1 VEITMWKIAI
11 DRRGL
16 LGAALGA
23 ALLSA
28 APISLHWSSTA
39 APSLSID
46 RAHARIGHPLSP
58 GSVAGVN
65 RRVNRRTA
73 RRAYYGG
80 GVAAAGAAAASY
92 GVAGVNGGYDT
103 GYSPDYGG
111 GYNNLYSYA
120 PSANTAPAATGPATH
135 AAPAANTTS
144 MNVGGLE
151 SNEHSTSALPSLSPE
166 LYAACLDRTYGSC
179 PEQ

>member
-1 VEITMWKIAI
+1 MWKIAI
-11 DRRGL
+11 DKRGL
-16 LGAALGA
+16 LGVALGV
-23 ALLSA
+23 ALISA

-80 GVAAAGAAAASY
+80 VAAAGVAGASY
-92 GVAGVNGGYDT
+92 GVAGVNEGYDT
-103 GYSPDYGG
+103 GYSSDYRG

-120 PSANTAPAATGPATH
+120 PAADNAPAATAY
-135 AAPAANTTS
+135 AAPAANTAS
-144 MNVGGLE
+144 PNVVGSE
-151 SNEHSTSALPSLSPE
+151 SNANSTSAVPALSPE
-166 LYAACLDRTYGSC
+166 LYAACLDRTYGAC

>member
-1 VEITMWKIAI
+1 MWNIAI
-11 DRRGL
+11 DRRGVF
-16 LGAALGA
+16 GVALGA

-73 RRAYYGG
+73 RHAYYGG
-80 GVAAAGAAAASY
+80 AAAAGVAGASY
-92 GVAGVNGGYDT
+92 GVAGVSEGYDT

-120 PSANTAPAATGPATH
+120 P
-135 AAPAANTTS
+135 AANTTS
-144 MNVGGLE
+144 TNVGGSE
-151 SNEHSTSALPSLSPE
+151 SSEHSTSAVPALSPE
-166 LYAACLDRTYGSC
+166 LYAACLDRTYGTC

>member
-1 VEITMWKIAI
+1 MWKIAI
-11 DRRGL
+11 GRRDL
-16 LGAALGA
+16 LGTALGA

-58 GSVAGVN
+58 GSIAGVN
-65 RRVNRRTA
+65 RRVTRRTA

-80 GVAAAGAAAASY
+80 AAAAGVAGASF
-92 GVAGVNGGYDT
+92 GVAGVNDGYDT
-103 GYSPDYGG
+103 GYSSDYRG

-120 PSANTAPAATGPATH
+120 PGANTVPAATGAEAH
-135 AAPAANTTS
+135 AAPAANITS
-144 MNVGGLE
+144 TNMAGSE
-151 SNEHSTSALPSLSPE
+151 SNANSTSAVPALSPE
-166 LYAACLDRTYGSC
+166 LYAACLDRTYGAC

>member
-1 VEITMWKIAI
+1 MWKIAT

-92 GVAGVNGGYDT
+92 GVAGVNEGYDT

-120 PSANTAPAATGPATH
+120 PAADTAPAAAGPA
-135 AAPAANTTS
+135 TS
-144 MNVGGLE
+144 MNVGGSE

>member
-1 VEITMWKIAI
+1 MWKIVI
-11 DRRGL
+11 DRRGV
-16 LGAALGA
+16 LGVALGA

-28 APISLHWSSTA
+28 APISLHWSSTT

-46 RAHARIGHPLSP
+46 RAQARIGHPLSP
-58 GSVAGVN
+58 GSIAGVN

-73 RRAYYGG
+73 RRGYYGG
-80 GVAAAGAAAASY
+80 MAAAGAAASY
-92 GVAGVNGGYDT
+92 GVAGVNEGYDT

-120 PSANTAPAATGPATH
+120 PAANTGPAAAGPATH
-135 AAPAANTTS
+135 AAPAANTTAT
-144 MNVGGLE
+144 NVGGSE

-166 LYAACLDRTYGSC
+166 LYAACLNRTYGTC

>member
-1 VEITMWKIAI
+1 VEITMWKTAI

-23 ALLSA
+23 AVLSA

-73 RRAYYGG
+73 RRSYYGG
-80 GVAAAGAAAASY
+80 LAAAGVAGASY
-92 GVAGVNGGYDT
+92 GVAGVNEGYDS
-103 GYSPDYGG
+103 GYSADYRG

-120 PSANTAPAATGPATH
+120 PAADNAAAATVPATH
-135 AAPAANTTS
+135 AAPAASTTAT
-144 MNVGGLE
+144 NAVGSE
-151 SNEHSTSALPSLSPE
+151 TSTSAVPALSPE
-166 LYAACLDRTYGSC
+166 LYVACLDRTYGTC
-179 PEQ
+179 PGQ

>member
-1 VEITMWKIAI
+1 MWNIAI

-16 LGAALGA
+16 LGIALGA
-23 ALLSA
+23 AFLSA

-80 GVAAAGAAAASY
+80 VAAAGVAGASY
-92 GVAGVNGGYDT
+92 GVAGVNEGYDT
-103 GYSPDYGG
+103 GYSPDYYRG

-120 PSANTAPAATGPATH
+120 PAANAAPAATGAEEH
-135 AAPAANTTS
+135 AAPAAPITS
-144 MNVGGLE
+144 TNVGASE
-151 SNEHSTSALPSLSPE
+151 SEVHSTNTVPALSPD
-166 LYAACLDRTYGSC
+166 LYAACLDRTYGAC

>member
-1 VEITMWKIAI
+1 VEITMWNIAI

-16 LGAALGA
+16 LGVALGA
-23 ALLSA
+23 ALFSA

-39 APSLSID
+39 SPSLSVD

-80 GVAAAGAAAASY
+80 GAAAGVAAASY
-92 GVAGVNGGYDT
+92 GVAGVNEGYDT
-103 GYSPDYGG
+103 GYSSDYGG

-120 PSANTAPAATGPATH
+120 PAANTAPAATGPATY
-135 AAPAANTTS
+135 AAPAANTTAAT
-144 MNVGGLE
+144 VGGSE
-151 SNEHSTSALPSLSPE
+151 SNEHGTSAVPALSPE
-166 LYAACLDRTYGSC
+166 LYAACLDRTYGAC